1 LSTRSRILVIGLV
14 LIAVSAGLTYG
25 LPDLFGISPPEVS
38 VKAEPVFYIHDGFH
52 MGVPHEGGF
61 VITNSMIMAALVT
74 IVLGLLAFFATR
86 NMQEVPRGFQNVA
99 EVAVE
104 GMYNTF
110 GSVDRKYIARFWP
123 MVGTVF
129 FYVLFSN
136 WLALIPG
143 VLSIGYRVPESEL
156 HHASATSVSGEL
168 AHFDA
173 GSQGRVADVVVPAGG
188 AGVIAQGEGEG
199 GEEGEEHAAEGEE
212 HMVLVPYL
220 RSPSADLNN
229 TLMLGVVAFLYAQFW
244 GFRQLGLGYLYKFV
258 PFRDGA
264 IGLFVGFFEF
274 LSEFVRIVSYA
285 FRLFGNIFAGEVLL
299 LVMAFLFPLLPLP
312 FLGLE
317 TFVGFIQ
324 AFVFAILVMA
334 FSSLATQ
341 GHGDHHDEPHH
352 AEVGGTTRQNPAH

>member
-1 LSTRSRILVIGLV
+1 
-14 LIAVSAGLTYG
+14 
-25 LPDLFGISPPEVS
+25 
-38 VKAEPVFYIHDGFH
+38 
-52 MGVPHEGGF
+52 
-61 VITNSMIMAALVT
+61 
-74 IVLGLLAFFATR
+74 
-86 NMQEVPRGFQNVA
+86 
-99 EVAVE
+99 
-104 GMYNTF
+104 
-110 GSVDRKYIARFWP
+110 
-123 MVGTVF
+123 
-129 FYVLFSN
+129 
-136 WLALIPG
+136 
-143 VLSIGYRVPESEL
+143 
-156 HHASATSVSGEL
+156 
-168 AHFDA
+168 
-173 GSQGRVADVVVPAGG
+173 
-188 AGVIAQGEGEG
+188 
-199 GEEGEEHAAEGEE
+199 
-212 HMVLVPYL
+212 MVLVPYL

-229 TLMLGVVAFLYAQFW
+229 TVMLGVLAFLYAQFW
-244 GFRQLGLGYLYKFV
+244 GFKQLGLGYLYKFV

-341 GHGDHHDEPHH
+341 GHGDHHADEPHH

>member
-1 LSTRSRILVIGLV
+1 MSTRTRVLLLIVALIVISAV
-14 LIAVSAGLTYG
+14 LRSAVPSV
-25 LPDLFGISPPEVS
+25 FGISQPEVS
-38 VKAEPVFYIHDGFH
+38 VRAEPVFYLDGLTPGF
-52 MGVPHEGGF
+52 GIPSEGEF
-61 VITNSMIMAALVT
+61 AITNAMIMSVIVT
-74 IVLGLLAFFATR
+74 IVLTILAIIATR
-86 NMQEVPRGFQNVA
+86 NMQVVPRGFQNFV
-99 EVAVE
+99 EMTVE

-123 MVGTVF
+123 LVGTIF

-136 WLALIPG
+136 WLALLPG
-143 VLSIGYRVPESEL
+143 VLSVGYRVPASEL
-156 HHASATSVSGEL
+156 HAEAEQSAPREFAL
-168 AHFDA
+168 ADTA
-173 GSQGRVADVVVPAGG
+173 DSSRVADAVVPTG
-188 AGVIAQGEGEG
+188 AGAGPVAQEGEG
-199 GEEGEEHAAEGEE
+199 GEEL
-212 HMVLVPYL
+212 VLVPYL

-229 TLMLGVVAFLYAQFW
+229 TLMLGIVAFLYAQFW
-244 GFRQLGLGYLYKFV
+244 GFKQLGPGYLYKFL
-258 PFRDGA
+258 PFRDGP
-264 IGLFVGFFEF
+264 IGIFVGIFEL

-341 GHGDHHDEPHH
+341 GHGDHGDHAAEPSH
-352 AEVGGTTRQNPAH
+352 AEVGGMTRQNPAH

>member
-1 LSTRSRILVIGLV
+1 MGGLV
-14 LIAVSAGLTYG
+14 LIVASAFLTYVVG
-25 LPDLFGISPPEVS
+25 GIFAISPPEVS

-61 VITNSMIMAALVT
+61 VITNSMIMAVLVT
-74 IVLGLLAFFATR
+74 IVLGVLSFMATR
-86 NMQEVPRGFQNVA
+86 NMQVVPRGFQNFV
-99 EVAVE
+99 EMVVE

-110 GSVDRKYIARFWP
+110 GSVDRRFIARFWP
-123 MVGTVF
+123 VVGTIF

-156 HHASATSVSGEL
+156 HGEEARIAPGTL
-168 AHFDA
+168 AHIETA
-173 GSQGRVADVVVPAGG
+173 NGTRVSDVVVPAPGST
-188 AGVIAQGEGEG
+188 VSYQGEGEG
-199 GEEGEEHAAEGEE
+199 DEHSQEAGE

-229 TLMLGVVAFLYAQFW
+229 TVMLGIVAFLYAQFW
-244 GFRQLGLGYLYKFV
+244 GFKQLGLGYLYKFV

-341 GHGDHHDEPHH
+341 GHGDHSDHAGEPSH
-352 AEVGGTTRQNPAH
+352 AEVGGMTRQNPATH

>member
-1 LSTRSRILVIGLV
+1 MV
-14 LIAVSAGLTYG
+14 
-25 LPDLFGISPPEVS
+25 
-38 VKAEPVFYIHDGFH
+38 
-52 MGVPHEGGF
+52 
-61 VITNSMIMAALVT
+61 
-74 IVLGLLAFFATR
+74 
-86 NMQEVPRGFQNVA
+86 
-99 EVAVE
+99 VE

-110 GSVDRKYIARFWP
+110 GSVDRQYIARFWP
-123 MVGTVF
+123 MVGTIF

-156 HHASATSVSGEL
+156 HHASAKIAPGTL

-173 GSQGRVADVVVPAGG
+173 DTQGSVSDVVVPVGG
-188 AGVIAQGEGEG
+188 AVMNGQEEG
-199 GEEGEEHAAEGEE
+199 GEEGAQGEE

-229 TLMLGVVAFLYAQFW
+229 TVMLGVLAFLYAQFW
-244 GFRQLGLGYLYKFV
+244 GFKQLGLGYLYKFV

-299 LVMAFLFPLLPLP
+299 LVMAFLVPLLPLP

-341 GHGDHHDEPHH
+341 GHGDHHADEPHH

>member
-1 LSTRSRILVIGLV
+1 MGLV
-14 LIAVSAGLTYG
+14 LIAVSAFLAYG
-25 LPDLFGISPPEVS
+25 PLSGIFGISKPEVS
-38 VKAEPVFYIHDGFH
+38 VKAEPVIYFQDGSPH
-52 MGVPHEGGF
+52 LGLPHEGGF
-61 VITNSMIMAALVT
+61 VITNSMILAAIVT
-74 IVLGLLAFFATR
+74 IVLSLLAFFTTR
-86 NMQEVPRGFQNVA
+86 NMQVVPRGFQNLV
-99 EVAVE
+99 EMVVE

-110 GSVDRKYIARFWP
+110 GSVDRRFIARFWP
-123 MVGTVF
+123 MVGTIF

-143 VLSIGYRVPESEL
+143 VLSIGYKVPASEL
-156 HHASATSVSGEL
+156 HGEGARIAPGTL
-168 AHFDA
+168 AQFDTQA
-173 GSQGRVADVVVPAGG
+173 NGRVSDVVAPVGG
-188 AGVIAQGEGEG
+188 TTISRQDEG
-199 GEEGEEHAAEGEE
+199 GGEQAAEGEE
-212 HMVLVPYL
+212 LILVPYL

-229 TLMLGVVAFLYAQFW
+229 TVMLGVVAFLYAQFW
-244 GFRQLGLGYLYKFV
+244 GFKQLGLGYLYKFV
-258 PFRDGA
+258 PFREGA
-264 IGLFVGFFEF
+264 IGIFVGFFEF

-341 GHGDHHDEPHH
+341 GHGDHADEPHH